1 MSARIPPDVLA
12 LYAGAP
18 ARVRGHVRV
27 RWRSCPFA
35 AVAARVPE
43 RGRILDYGCGHGAFA
58 AWLAMRS
65 PEHAVEGVDV
75 DAEKIAAAEGA
86 ARAAAAAGVPPP
98 RFRRIAPGE
107 FPQGSWDA
115 VLFVDVLYLLPPDEQ
130 ERLLRVAARSLAPGG
145 TLLVKEVGA
154 RPRWKALWNRVQET
168 LAVRVLRITEGGAL
182 HILAPQLHAA
192 WLESEGLEVESI
204 SADRGDLHP
213 HHLLAARR
221 PTAARREDTPASEG
235 RRAREA

>member
-1 MSARIPPDVLA
+1 LNPRIPQDVLA
-12 LYAGAP
+12 LYAGTP

-58 AWLAMRS
+58 AWLAMLA
-65 PEHAVEGVDV
+65 PERAVEGVDV
-75 DAEKIAAAEGA
+75 AAEKIAAAGSA
-86 ARAAAAAGVPPP
+86 ARAAAAVRVPAA
-98 RFRRIAPGE
+98 RFRRIAPDE

-115 VLFVDVLYLLPPDEQ
+115 VLFVDVLYLLPPGEQ

-145 TLLVKEVGA
+145 ILLVKEVGE
-154 RPRWKALWNRVQET
+154 RPRWKALWNRMQET
-168 LAVRVLRITEGGAL
+168 IAVRVLRITQGGPL
-182 HILAPQLHAA
+182 RILAPNLHAA
-192 WLESEGLEVESI
+192 WLESEGLEVESL
-204 SADRGDLHP
+204 SADRGYTHP

-221 PTAARREDTPASEG
+221 PVAPGMDRRKNG
-235 RRAREA
+235 